1 MLLNNFG
8 INYRGVGHNNFRVD
22 PITRAKQLILVQ
34 ECMNA
39 MEELCSTFI
48 ACHLVDHHEEILD
61 SLADSLHLLD
71 NDATLFTGCPK
82 QDLLKVPE
90 GVVALLRAF
99 ERLNS
104 HGCNDS
110 IR

>member
-8 INYRGVGHNNFRVD
+8 INYGGVVYNNFRVD

-39 MEELCSTFI
+39 MEELSSTFI
-48 ACHLVDHHEEILD
+48 ACHLVNHHKEILD
-61 SLADSLHLLD
+61 SLADPFHLLD
-71 NDATLFTGCPK
+71 NNAALFTGCSK
-82 QDLLKVPE
+82 QDLLQVPE

-110 IR
+110 IG